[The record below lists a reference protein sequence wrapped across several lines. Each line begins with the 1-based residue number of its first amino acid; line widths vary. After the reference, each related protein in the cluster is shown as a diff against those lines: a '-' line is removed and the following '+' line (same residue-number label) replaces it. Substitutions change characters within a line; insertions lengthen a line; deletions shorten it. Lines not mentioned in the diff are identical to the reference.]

1 MSVGAEAE
9 LMTRL
14 RTFERMVEASR
25 VIAKAL
31 DPFEAS
37 GTIIAQCCSVMDAD
51 RATLFRLVAHVSC
64 RSLVKYSLPSS
75 V

>member
-1 MSVGAEAE
+1 MTAGAEAE
-9 LMTRL
+9 VMTRL

-37 GTIIAQCCSVMDAD
+37 GSIISQCCSVMDAD
-51 RATLFRLVAHVSC
+51 RATLFRLVRLSACVC
-64 RSLVKYSLPSS
+64 PPLIP
-75 V
+75 